1 MTVESQIKLWGNGI
15 FYSGRL
21 ITLCCWA
28 QQSKL
33 VDKVLKAQFQT
44 FEPMHTYDFLIMVYC
59 FLGGGLL
66 KASFTVK
73 KSIICI
79 PIVIYTH
86 TYTRSIINSSLLGSK
101 YRGHRSGCDKLP
113 RDSNVSFLAY
123 KIAIFVLLMVLQFTP
138 VNSCMVW
145 LYSVCTG
152 QDKIQKVLALEA
164 SSIPWHLVNP
174 RVVLM
179 FLISTF
185 QMTISV
191 GRSTNCLS
199 EWQTICR
206 SSSQLFQIWG
216 RDGMV
221 VGVRCGVGW
230 EVSSDLR
237 YLLQ

>member
-1 MTVESQIKLWGNGI
+1 MTVASQIKLWGNGI

-28 QQSKL
+28 QQSKV

-44 FEPMHTYDFLIMVYC
+44 FQPMHTYDFSIMVYC
-59 FLGGGLL
+59 FLSCGLL
-66 KASFTVK
+66 NDSFTVK

-86 TYTRSIINSSLLGSK
+86 THTHQVNYQQLTTWSK
-101 YRGHRSGCDKLP
+101 YRSHRSECDKLP

-145 LYSVCTG
+145 LYSACTG

-164 SSIPWHLVNP
+164 SSIYWHLVNP
-174 RVVLM
+174 PVVLM

-185 QMTISV
+185 
-191 GRSTNCLS
+191 
-199 EWQTICR
+199 
-206 SSSQLFQIWG
+206 
-216 RDGMV
+216 
-221 VGVRCGVGW
+221 
-230 EVSSDLR
+230 
-237 YLLQ
+237 